1 MTDCDRGTNVGELVD
16 DVLFCLDLIADVP
29 VRTILLADVFIRF
42 PTQTDAQGV
51 QYVVQGIV

>member
-29 VRTILLADVFIRF
+29 VPYYLRTYSFGSRHRLMHRV
-42 PTQTDAQGV
+42 
-51 QYVVQGIV
+51 YVVQGIV